1 MGPRSSSLRLT
12 LLPFVGDGMGG
23 SAYFEQIVSVA
34 ETDQLASRS
43 SIASIALAFEVAV
56 RLPMGSAP
64 SRGRAATLLRDLER
78 PSGCYS
84 GSRFPLTRRQS
95 STTRADCSVVVV
107 ADTAHHGQNVSSTK
121 NS

>member
-12 LLPFVGDGMGG
+12 LLPFVDDGMGG

-43 SIASIALAFEVAV
+43 SIASIALAFEIAV

-64 SRGRAATLLRDLER
+64 SRGAERQRCYAFSNDLPVAIRGRASRSHAASRAR
-78 PSGCYS
+78 PG
-84 GSRFPLTRRQS
+84 R
-95 STTRADCSVVVV
+95 
-107 ADTAHHGQNVSSTK
+107 TAA
-121 NS
+121 